1 MDMVTVRGAAPA
13 SAPPSPRASGGEGLR
28 VGGVRTRVF
37 TGWFPPPLTPP
48 RRKRAEGNGARLFA
62 VLALL
67 AAYFPCASPAL
78 AHPPAK
84 LSTQSEQA
92 VAGEVEEF
100 YKALA
105 AAVAA
110 KDVAKL
116 RGMYAEGFTHIH
128 TSAKTDG
135 RDARIVSLLAGE
147 ATVELLPFTT
157 RSIAIHAGGW
167 VAVAR
172 GLTPVKAADGKTFA
186 VHWTQTLTRRE
197 DDGWMLVA
205 SQATRG
211 AELGR

>member
-1 MDMVTVRGAAPA
+1 
-13 SAPPSPRASGGEGLR
+13 
-28 VGGVRTRVF
+28 
-37 TGWFPPPLTPP
+37 
-48 RRKRAEGNGARLFA
+48 
-62 VLALL
+62 LALCL
-67 AAYFPCASPAL
+67 TVSPAL

-92 VAGEVEEF
+92 VAGEVEDF
-100 YKALA
+100 YEALA

-110 KDVAKL
+110 KDVARLKA
-116 RGMYAEGFTHIH
+116 MYAESFTHIH

-167 VAVAR
+167 AAVAR
-172 GLTPVKAADGKTFA
+172 GVTPIRSAADGKTWA
-186 VHWTQTLTRRE
+186 VHWTQTLTRRD
-197 DDGWMLVA
+197 DDGWQLVA

-211 AELGR
+211 AEIRP